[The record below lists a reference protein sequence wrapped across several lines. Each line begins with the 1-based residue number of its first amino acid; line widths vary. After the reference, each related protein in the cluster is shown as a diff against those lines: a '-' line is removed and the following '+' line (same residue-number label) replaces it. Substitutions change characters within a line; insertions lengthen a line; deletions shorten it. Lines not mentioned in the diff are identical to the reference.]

1 MILCI
6 GSVPTDLCDMWYYT
20 YTNKTYLSNG
30 TKKALHKQKKNNKNN
45 NSIVN
50 VYDVVM
56 IMSYSAINKETF

>member
-6 GSVPTDLCDMWYYT
+6 GSVPTDLCDMVYLHEQNIFVKRYKKKRF
-20 YTNKTYLSNG
+20 TNK
-30 TKKALHKQKKNNKNN
+30 KKIKNN

-56 IMSYSAINKETF
+56 IMSHSSINKETF